1 MNKPN
6 FIEKIIQ
13 RHNEKELNMP
23 KYKIEDLLVA
33 TINKPTA
40 KGYLVIR
47 DFAICVEE
55 KSSNIFSPNL
65 QPLNTNGLPQY
76 YPLTNIHYLEVVIPN
91 YMQQNNLN
99 PNSKLSLNQILEIEK
114 ELNKE
119 QECSIRFN

>member
-23 KYKIEDLLVA
+23 RYKIEDLLVA

-65 QPLNTNGLPQY
+65 QPLNTNGLPGY

-91 YMQQNNLN
+91 YMKQNNLT
-99 PNSKLSLNQILEIEK
+99 PCSKLSLKQIIEIEK
-114 ELNKE
+114 ELNKD
-119 QECSIRFN
+119 QENTIIFN

>member
-1 MNKPN
+1 MKKPN

-23 KYKIEDLLVA
+23 RYKIDDLLVA
-33 TINKPTA
+33 TINQPTA

-65 QPLNTNGLPQY
+65 QPLNTNGLPQH

-119 QECSIRFN
+119 QEYSIRFN